1 MALNTEKKK
10 WGSVNK
16 KQTEIPSVYD
26 IGTKKL
32 LDLGLWCLYVSKHE
46 FSNEYLTYEEIE
58 TILDTYLDIPIRL
71 TKLKKAM
78 APAYG
83 TKLSKGKDGKGIK
96 ISIIGEKHLKGL
108 RKDGLLNVVCID
120 PKKPREA
127 TQNLEQLVKSIPKG
141 ELLIC
146 DPYYGVR
153 SLDVLEEFIKY
164 HPKIRFL
171 TREKGSR
178 EKITALTT
186 AITHFKKQYPAT
198 KIEIRLINT
207 RDFHDRYILSKDRFL
222 IIGHGLI
229 DLGSKESLIVMIPDQ
244 FGKDIRKTLTQNFNT
259 RWAAG
264 TTL

>member
-1 MALNTEKKK
+1 
-10 WGSVNK
+10 
-16 KQTEIPSVYD
+16 VYD
-26 IGTKKL
+26 ISTKRL

-46 FSNEYLTYEEIE
+46 FSTEYLTHEEIE
-58 TILDTYLDIPIRL
+58 TILDNYLDIPVNLKR
-71 TKLKKAM
+71 LKKAM

-83 TKLSKGKDGKGIK
+83 TKISKEKNGNGIK
-96 ISIIGEKHLKGL
+96 ISITGEKYLRSL

-120 PKKPREA
+120 PKRPREA
-127 TQNLEQLVKSIPKG
+127 TQNLEQLVKSIPRG

-146 DPYYGVR
+146 DPYYGIR

-171 TREKGSR
+171 TREQGSR
-178 EKITALTT
+178 EKTTALAT
-186 AITHFKKQYPAT
+186 AVAHFKKQYPVK
-198 KIEIRLINT
+198 KIEIRLIGT

-244 FGKDIRKTLTQNFNT
+244 FGKDIRKTLLSNFNV
-259 RWAAG
+259 RWTAA
-264 TTL
+264 TLL